1 MSKKI
6 KMGMIGGG
14 SNSFIGVLHRLAAY
28 MSEDYDFVGGVFGSR
43 HEESLKF
50 AQEKEIDT
58 SRVYPDITTFVEKE
72 NALPEGERIEAVV
85 IFTPNNLH
93 HAQAKE
99 LMEGGFHIIC
109 DKPITI
115 TSGEAKELQSIANER
130 NLVFAVTHTYT
141 GYPMVR
147 EMKAMIEAGEIG
159 EVQKVDAQYYQGWIN
174 ASMHDASQRS
184 AIWRLDPKRSGISS
198 CMGDIGVHAF
208 NMIEYTTGM
217 QVEKVLSDLS
227 TMHDDVALDVDGS
240 VLLRFKD
247 SNVRGLVRAS
257 QIATGEE
264 NNLQIM
270 IYGSKGGF
278 HWKQEEPT
286 FLKQFVEGECERVI
300 KPGYEHNTSFAQ
312 ESTRMAPGHPE
323 GIFDAMSFIYHG
335 AAQAI
340 RGESPR
346 DGAYPTIVDG
356 VRGMQFIES
365 VVESSKKGQQ
375 WISF

>member
-1 MSKKI
+1 MARKI

-14 SNSFIGVLHRLAAY
+14 SNSFIGVLHRLAAA
-28 MSEDYDFVGGVFGSR
+28 MSEDYEFVGGVFGSR
-43 HEESLKF
+43 YEESIRF
-50 AQEKEIDT
+50 AEQKDMDT
-58 SRVYPDITTFVEKE
+58 SRVYPDVTIFVEKE
-72 NALPEGERIEAVV
+72 NALSGADRIKAVV
-85 IFTPNNLH
+85 IVTPNNLH
-93 HAQAKE
+93 FAQAKE

-115 TSGEAKELQSIANER
+115 TSKEAIELKTLSEKQ

-147 EMKAMIEAGEIG
+147 EMKAMIEQGVIG
-159 EVQKVDAQYYQGWIN
+159 DIQKVDAQYYQGWIN
-174 ASMHDASQRS
+174 PAMQDDEIRKS
-184 AIWRLDPKRSGISS
+184 IWRLDPKRTGISS

-208 NMIEYTTGM
+208 NMIEYTTGL

-227 TMHDDVALDVDGS
+227 TFHDDNPLDVDGS

-247 SNVRGLVRAS
+247 TNVRGLVRAS

-278 HWKQEEPT
+278 LWKQEEPT
-286 FLKQFVEGECERVI
+286 FLKHFVEGEPARII
-300 KPGYEHNTSFAQ
+300 KPGNAYNTDFAQ
-312 ESTRMAPGHPE
+312 ASTRMAPGHPE
-323 GIFDAMSFIYHG
+323 GIFDAMSFIYAG

-346 DGAYPTIVDG
+346 DGAYPTILDG

-365 VVESSKKGQQ
+365 VVESSQQDQQ
-375 WISF
+375 WIYL